1 MVRKK
6 KAFTLI
12 EVVIAIGIMAVA
24 FLGLVAAYISSFEL
38 AETAKNTTYALNAA
52 QKKIEEIRDYNFF
65 DIPADYDNT
74 NFTVDGISAGNSN
87 GLVEIDDSAPELLVV
102 TVTAC
107 WKQKGGRII
116 GGDAALTPLSTS
128 PVRLVTYIADR

>member
-12 EVVIAIGIMAVA
+12 EVVIAMGIMAVA
-24 FLGLVAAYISSFEL
+24 FLGLVAAYISGFDL

-65 DIPADYDNT
+65 DISNDYDNT
-74 NFTVDGISAGNSN
+74 NFTIDGISAGNSN
-87 GLVEIDDSAPELLVV
+87 GLVEIDNTNPDLLVV
-102 TVTAC
+102 TVAAC
-107 WKQKGGRII
+107 WRQKGGRII
-116 GGDAALTPLSTS
+116 GGDAALNPLSTS
-128 PVRLVTYIADR
+128 PARLVTYIADR